1 MHQNSNENLTL
12 YPLVRWQQIQFSTA
26 VQWKKKKNLTND
38 FIYLF
43 NKSFFN
49 LVEFPH
55 LTHNGTTQIQE
66 QEK

>member
-1 MHQNSNENLTL
+1 MHQHSKENLTL
-12 YPLVRWQQIQFSTA
+12 YYPCLVTTNTVFYCSA
-26 VQWKKKKNLTND
+26 VKKNLKND

-43 NKSFFN
+43 DKFFFN

-66 QEK
+66 QGK